1 MSTLH
6 AASIVWLFGSRENKY
21 YNSILSRQRFNFS
34 WRLISFLGLL
44 KTTTLINWGVSG
56 CHKRAVNEDI
66 CSVNEMDCKE
76 VPMSPTTSCVTRALR
91 LIVFH
96 IAHRFLWQKM
106 WPNFYEWGNIRT
118 RVVRILL
125 HSRLDLMHADYSV
138 VNANLL
144 AIFFRFPWKWVKITL
159 DIFVTGG
166 WHFYLVIYSGVIYDH
181 ANAKCIPIC
190 FILNFCEIFLVLF
203 DDSLPSRSYLFSS
216 EFSLCSFTASAP
228 TFVISYR
235 IRSSF
240 GGQHI
245 AANCTLW

>member
-190 FILNFCEIFLVLF
+190 FVAYTSFWISAKYFSFYLMIRCRREVIFFRRNFRFVL
-203 DDSLPSRSYLFSS
+203 SLRLPLH
-216 EFSLCSFTASAP
+216 L
-228 TFVISYR
+228 
-235 IRSSF
+235 
-240 GGQHI
+240 
-245 AANCTLW
+245 